1 MNTLIKLPN
10 FPVSICT
17 QDGELTDKEI
27 MIDADIVEDN
37 DGFIKFLPYVDPKL
51 IYMSQHNSSIGKTW
65 TQHNSEFAKFIY
77 ETEQNKIVDIGGG
90 SGNIF
95 NSFSKLNENVDW
107 TIIDLNPPVESKNL
121 TIIQGL
127 YDSQMIS
134 KGDVVV
140 TSHFVEHLFDLK
152 SFLDNLHDRNPSYHI
167 FSLPNFSYYAKNRY
181 CSTLMF
187 EHPNYLAEECLKYM
201 LEITGWEVVD
211 KKYFKEHSIFFKTRP
226 IKTKSKSPKFLIK
239 NEVVDFL
246 DYMKFRADSMKNVDK
261 FYVFGAHFPFY
272 YLLSLGVKE
281 EQIIAVIDNDV
292 NKQNKRMYGTNIKVI
307 SSDDVPV
314 GSNIFIEMG
323 PYNEEIKETLLNM
336 NFI

>member
-27 MIDADIVEDN
+27 MIDANIVEDN

-65 TQHNSEFAKFIY
+65 TQHNSEFVKFIY

-127 YDSQMIS
+127 YDSQIIN

-167 FSLPNFSYYAKNRY
+167 FSLPNFSYYAKNKY

-211 KKYFKEHSIFFKTRP
+211 KKYFKEHSIFFKTSP
-226 IKTKSKSPKFLIK
+226 IETKSKSPF
-239 NEVVDFL
+239 
-246 DYMKFRADSMKNVDK
+246 
-261 FYVFGAHFPFY
+261 
-272 YLLSLGVKE
+272 KE
-281 EQIIAVIDNDV
+281 EFKLDEAP
-292 NKQNKRMYGTNIKVI
+292 KRDFSKEKEQGLHGWFERRGGTGKAKGWVDCNTCRDGKCK
-307 SSDDVPV
+307 PC
-314 GSNIFIEMG
+314 GR
-323 PYNEEIKETLLNM
+323 EEGEDRKKPRCRPTPSQCKGYKRPDQR
-336 NFI
+336 